1 MILETQADIREI
13 RKDRESFLPMLLL
26 ADPSPEMVKLYLEKS
41 FLFVGFENHMA
52 VCCAAVLPLDG
63 HTAEIKN
70 LAVAPAFRQRGW
82 AGEMLRFIEI
92 RFRNLD
98 TLILGTGTPGEG
110 EPPFWQAEFYMR
122 HGFRPYRQI
131 KGFFTDHYPEPIY
144 EDDGRICRDMVYL
157 RKSLK

>member
-1 MILETQADIREI
+1 MINR
-13 RKDRESFLPMLLL
+13 
-26 ADPSPEMVKLYLEKS
+26 YLEKS
-41 FLFVGFENHMA
+41 FLFAGFENHAA
-52 VCCAAVLPLDG
+52 VCCAAVLPLDE

-82 AGEMLRFIEI
+82 GGKMLRFIETQL
-92 RFRNLD
+92 REYD

-110 EPPFWQAEFYMR
+110 EPPFWQEEYYIR
-122 HGFRPYRQI
+122 YGFRPYGQI

-157 RKSLK
+157 RKSLE